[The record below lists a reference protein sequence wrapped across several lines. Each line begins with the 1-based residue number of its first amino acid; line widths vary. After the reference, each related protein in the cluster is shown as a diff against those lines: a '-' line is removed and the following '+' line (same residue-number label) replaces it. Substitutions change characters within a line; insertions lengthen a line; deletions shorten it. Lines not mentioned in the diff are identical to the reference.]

1 FMKHLFVV
9 IFTFCVLFTQCFSA
23 EADITGEKVKEQ
35 LDSVGGA
42 ELFDNTP
49 QDAKELL
56 HNMGV
61 DDIDY
66 KKLLSLNPIDFFKAL
81 LNIFID
87 FLHKPLVILAS
98 VIGVSV
104 LCALIESLNVSIGQ
118 KGISDVF
125 NVTAVLCAC
134 TAVVN
139 PIVEAVRMTAA
150 AIQSCADFILS
161 FIPVFVSL
169 VAVGGQ
175 PVSATT
181 YNAFLLLIAEIISKI
196 TATKL
201 VPIITIYLAFCI
213 VSAFSPNMN
222 LLGAA
227 ETAKTVVIWVLGLIV
242 TVFVG
247 LLGVQSMVASGADTV
262 AVKAGKFLVGSFVPV
277 VGKALADAFATA
289 QGCLRLLKTTVG
301 VYAVFVAAL
310 TFMPSF
316 LQTLLWYFACSLG
329 AAISD
334 VLGVKQMSRVLKAC
348 GTALS
353 LLIAILVF
361 VALLFIVS
369 ITIMLITGMGVG

>member
-1 FMKHLFVV
+1 MKHLFVV

-227 ETAKTVVIWVLGLIV
+227 ESAKTVVIWVLGLIV

-277 VGKALADAFATA
+277 AGKALADAFATA

-334 VLGVKQMSRVLKAC
+334 VLGIKQMSRVLKAC

>member
-1 FMKHLFVV
+1 MKHLFVV

-56 HNMGV
+56 RNMGV

-118 KGISDVF
+118 KGISNVF

-161 FIPVFVSL
+161 FI
-169 VAVGGQ
+169 
-175 PVSATT
+175 
-181 YNAFLLLIAEIISKI
+181 
-196 TATKL
+196 
-201 VPIITIYLAFCI
+201 
-213 VSAFSPNMN
+213 
-222 LLGAA
+222 
-227 ETAKTVVIWVLGLIV
+227 
-242 TVFVG
+242 
-247 LLGVQSMVASGADTV
+247 
-262 AVKAGKFLVGSFVPV
+262 
-277 VGKALADAFATA
+277 
-289 QGCLRLLKTTVG
+289 
-301 VYAVFVAAL
+301 
-310 TFMPSF
+310 
-316 LQTLLWYFACSLG
+316 
-329 AAISD
+329 
-334 VLGVKQMSRVLKAC
+334 
-348 GTALS
+348 
-353 LLIAILVF
+353 
-361 VALLFIVS
+361 
-369 ITIMLITGMGVG
+369 

>member
-1 FMKHLFVV
+1 MKHLVVV

>member
-1 FMKHLFVV
+1 MKHLVVV

-227 ETAKTVVIWVLGLIV
+227 ESAKTVVIWVLGLIV

-334 VLGVKQMSRVLKAC
+334 VLGIKQMSRVLKAC

>member
-1 FMKHLFVV
+1 MKHLFVV

-227 ETAKTVVIWVLGLIV
+227 ESAKTVVIWVLGLIV

-334 VLGVKQMSRVLKAC
+334 VLGVKQMRRVLKAC

>member
-1 FMKHLFVV
+1 
-9 IFTFCVLFTQCFSA
+9 
-23 EADITGEKVKEQ
+23 
-35 LDSVGGA
+35 
-42 ELFDNTP
+42 
-49 QDAKELL
+49 
-56 HNMGV
+56 
-61 DDIDY
+61 
-66 KKLLSLNPIDFFKAL
+66 
-81 LNIFID
+81 
-87 FLHKPLVILAS
+87 
-98 VIGVSV
+98 
-104 LCALIESLNVSIGQ
+104 
-118 KGISDVF
+118 
-125 NVTAVLCAC
+125 
-134 TAVVN
+134 
-139 PIVEAVRMTAA
+139 
-150 AIQSCADFILS
+150 S

>member
-1 FMKHLFVV
+1 MKHLVVV

-23 EADITGEKVKEQ
+23 EADITGEKIKEQ

-227 ETAKTVVIWVLGLIV
+227 ESAKTVVIWVLGLIV

-361 VALLFIVS
+361 IALLFIVS

>member
-1 FMKHLFVV
+1 MKHLFVV

-227 ETAKTVVIWVLGLIV
+227 ESAKTVVIWVLGLIV

>member
-1 FMKHLFVV
+1 MKHLFVV
-9 IFTFCVLFTQCFSA
+9 IFTFCVFFTQCFSA

-227 ETAKTVVIWVLGLIV
+227 ESAKTVVIWVLGLIV

-334 VLGVKQMSRVLKAC
+334 VLGIKQMSRVLKAC

>member
-1 FMKHLFVV
+1 MKHFFVV

-56 HNMGV
+56 RNMGV

-334 VLGVKQMSRVLKAC
+334 VLGIKQMSRVLKAC